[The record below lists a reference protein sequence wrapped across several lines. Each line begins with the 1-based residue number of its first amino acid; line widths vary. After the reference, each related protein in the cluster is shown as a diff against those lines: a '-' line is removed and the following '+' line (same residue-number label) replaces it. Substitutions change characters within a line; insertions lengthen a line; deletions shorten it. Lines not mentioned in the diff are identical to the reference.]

1 MKGNN
6 SMKVCLDENVLL
18 DSQKTDVIGN
28 LYMEVGKKQGLTVM
42 ISAHSAE
49 IGLQVVYID
58 KAGFVS
64 LLS

>member
-28 LYMEVGKKQGLTVM
+28 LYREVGKKQGLTVM
-42 ISAHSAE
+42 ISAHSDE
-49 IGLQVVYID
+49 IGLQVFYID